1 MANIVFA
8 GFTGDRSGSMSSMGD
23 SPGEGLYTWIK
34 DQVEGAAENS
44 QTGKLFVS
52 TFDQKNEIHM
62 NNKSFDDIKV
72 DENLKAQCLEW
83 MNPRGCT
90 QLYDSAIGDLTRLM
104 RAKEEFEANMAPMLR
119 ELDPKIVMIWAC
131 LTDGFD
137 NSSISSVA
145 QFREKVEEAKAAGV
159 KCFFLA
165 ANQDAI
171 STGAQY
177 GFDASCSLT
186 IGADRRTS
194 GNALR
199 SLSQLTQQVANG
211 SESFEGFTSMMR
223 QSSAPSSFST
233 QATIVAPPLPTARAF
248 PVGPPPLIGGRVG
261 RGGFPLPPRINL
273 RQAAQYP
280 SLRQPGV

>member
-34 DQVEGAAENS
+34 GQVEGAAENS

-52 TFDQKNEIHM
+52 TFDDKNEIRI
-62 NNKSFDDIKV
+62 NNKSFDEIKV
-72 DENLKAQCLEW
+72 DDDFKTQCLGW

-137 NSSISSVA
+137 NSSMATVA
-145 QFREKVEEAKAAGV
+145 QFREKVEEAKDAGV

-177 GFDASCSLT
+177 GFDAACSLT
-186 IGADRRTS
+186 IGADRQTS

-199 SLSQLTQQVANG
+199 CLSQVTQQVASG
-211 SESFEGFTSMMR
+211 GDQFQGFTSMMR
-223 QSSAPSSFST
+223 QSSAPASFST
-233 QATIVAPPLPTARAF
+233 QATNVAPLIPTAQAF
-248 PVGPPPLIGGRVG
+248 PVGPPIP
-261 RGGFPLPPRINL
+261 NL
-273 RQAAQYP
+273 RQPAQYP